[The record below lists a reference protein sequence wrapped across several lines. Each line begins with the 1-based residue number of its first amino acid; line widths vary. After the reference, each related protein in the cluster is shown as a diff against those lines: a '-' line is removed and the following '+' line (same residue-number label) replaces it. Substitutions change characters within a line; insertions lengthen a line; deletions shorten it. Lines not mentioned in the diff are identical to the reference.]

1 MGLFESVLLICVFA
15 VIVLLAI
22 WILSPEKGA
31 GKETGVS
38 IRHNGSVVTVRNAG
52 GAEVSVTLDPEVQRK
67 EARVPVLP
75 GSEEE
80 AEAEPSFLDLLRDPS
95 TPKEKKD
102 AVLSEL
108 EELGYVV
115 RAKDKADGGE
125 PTEDELERLASTEGS
140 CGPEA
145 GD

>member
-1 MGLFESVLLICVFA
+1 MGLFETVVFICVFA
-15 VIVLLAI
+15 VIVVLAI

-31 GKETGVS
+31 EKEAGVS
-38 IRHNGSVVTVRNAG
+38 IRHNGSIVTVRNAG
-52 GAEVSVTLDPEVQRK
+52 EAEVSVILDPEVQRK

-80 AEAEPSFLDLLRDPS
+80 AEAEPSFLDLLRDPA
-95 TPKEKKD
+95 TPKERKD
-102 AVLSEL
+102 SILSEL
-108 EELGYVV
+108 EELGYTV
-115 RAKDKADGGE
+115 RAKDKAKEVE
-125 PTEDELERLASTEGS
+125 PTDDELERLASTEGS